1 MVDAG
6 LGRSRAV
13 SEVKPA
19 RVLAMCSGITFMA
32 FLDFTVVNIAFPDI
46 LKSFEHT
53 SLNTVTWVVSGYA
66 VMFAALLA
74 PAGRIADSIG
84 RRTVLLWSLGVFTIA
99 SFVCGVAPSIGWL
112 IAGRFLQG
120 AAAGG
125 MIPAALGLILSTTP
139 RERIPRAVATWSAAS
154 GFSAVIGPSVGGVLL
169 RVLDWRWVYFVNL
182 PIGVVLLLGGLAVLP
197 GHVRGSGGRLPDS
210 VGSVALGLG
219 IAGVVSALT
228 EGDQWGWADA
238 RTIGLGVIGLALIG
252 VTVLRSRA
260 HEAPAIDTTVW
271 RSPTYKIAN
280 LGLAMLS
287 ANMFAWNLAAPLF
300 ATTIWH
306 WTILETAGALCIG
319 GVASMAGSLSAG
331 RLTTPAAHVK
341 VAMAACLLFTAS
353 NAIWASG
360 LYGTT
365 SNFWTAWLPAGILGG
380 IGLGL
385 GFTCLSTLAAGA
397 VTPVKFAGGL
407 GMTVAVRQVGGAVG
421 VAGFAA
427 IMVSS
432 VTPRSLSAFHHV
444 FVAAM
449 AVNIACALL
458 ASTLLGQRFSRRAE
472 ARADTGV

>member
-1 MVDAG
+1 MVDAR
-6 LGRSRAV
+6 LRRNRTV
-13 SEVKPA
+13 SDVKPA

-46 LKSFEHT
+46 RESFAPT
-53 SLNTVTWVVSGYA
+53 SLSTLTWIVSGYA
-66 VMFAALLA
+66 IMFAALLA

-84 RRTVLLWSLGVFTIA
+84 RRTVLLWSLAVFTIA

-120 AAAGG
+120 TAAGE

-182 PIGVVLLLGGLAVLP
+182 PIGVALLLGGLAVLP
-197 GHVRGSGGRLPDS
+197 GHVRGSGGRLPDPL
-210 VGSVALGLG
+210 GSVALGVG
-219 IAGVVSALT
+219 IAGIVSALT
-228 EGDQWGWADA
+228 EGDQWGWRDA

-260 HEAPAIDTTVW
+260 HEAPAIDTAVW
-271 RSPTYKIAN
+271 RSPKYKIAN

-300 ATTIWH
+300 ATTIWR
-306 WTILETAGALCIG
+306 WTILETAGALCVG

-331 RLTTPAAHVK
+331 RLRTPAAQVK
-341 VAMAACLLFTAS
+341 VAILACLLFAGS
-353 NAIWASG
+353 NAIWASD
-360 LYGTT
+360 LYGST
-365 SNFWTAWLPAGILGG
+365 SNFWSGWLPAALLGG
-380 IGLGL
+380 AGLGL
-385 GFTCLSTLAAGA
+385 GFTCLSTLAASA
-397 VTPVKFAGGL
+397 VEPLKFAGGL
-407 GMTVAVRQVGGAVG
+407 GMTVAVRQVGGAIG

-432 VTPRSLSAFHHV
+432 AAPGSLSSFHHV

-449 AVNIACALL
+449 AVNIVCALL
-458 ASTLLGQRFSRRAE
+458 ASTLLGQRFGR
-472 ARADTGV
+472 RADTRTDTGE

>member
-6 LGRSRAV
+6 LGRNRTAGDV
-13 SEVKPA
+13 NPA

-46 LKSFEHT
+46 LKDFEHT
-53 SLNTVTWVVSGYA
+53 SLNTLTWIVSGYA
-66 VMFAALLA
+66 VMFAAVLA

-84 RRTVLLWSLGVFTIA
+84 RRTILLWSLVVFTVA
-99 SFVCGVAPSIGWL
+99 SLICGVAPSVGWL

-169 RVLDWRWVYFVNL
+169 RVLDWRWVYFINL
-182 PIGVVLLLGGLAVLP
+182 PIGVILLLGGLAVLP
-197 GHVRGSGGRLPDS
+197 GHVRGSGSRLPDA
-210 VGSVALGLG
+210 VGSVTLAVG

-228 EGDQWGWADA
+228 EGDQWGWWDA
-238 RTIGLGVIGLALIG
+238 RTIGLGVVGLLLIG
-252 VTVLRSRA
+252 VTVLRSRT
-260 HEAPAIDTTVW
+260 HDAPAVDIEVW
-271 RSPTYKIAN
+271 RSPKYRIAN
-280 LGLAMLS
+280 VGLALLS

-319 GVASMAGSLSAG
+319 GVASMVGSLSAG

-341 VAMAACLLFTAS
+341 VAIVACLLFTGS
-353 NAIWASG
+353 NAIWASS
-360 LYGTT
+360 LYGST

-397 VTPVKFAGGL
+397 ITPLKFAGGL

-432 VTPRSLSAFHHV
+432 ATPGSISAFHHV

-449 AVNIACALL
+449 ALNIVCALF
-458 ASTLLGQRFSRRAE
+458 ASTLLGQRFNRRVE
-472 ARADTGV
+472 TQTETGA